1 MMFIRGIYAD
11 VLKEIKRRN
20 IQDADRFATFYM
32 ISYACHLF
40 NLHNQDRH
48 IYFLN
53 GKIPS
58 FRLHI
63 LFMAPPG
70 YGKTMMLKLFS
81 DKETGILH
89 ECGVTISREASMT
102 GAGFVGTINK
112 NPDGEIVQI
121 EGAAGIHKRS
131 IMTVDE
137 FSGLVT
143 AMNSGGGNYSELKT
157 QMLTALDSGD
167 VDKRLALDGMS
178 YHTNLTL
185 WTGIQPMKS
194 DLSDGLGR
202 RLCFILSLPTKEL
215 RKKYKDARMTSGN
228 IECHPDSLQYMR
240 RKIGIWV
247 GSFSM
252 IEHVNFSEEFEQFLN
267 TTLDVEH
274 YEVDLYERI
283 ALGFTIVKYGCYTT
297 INVEL
302 TDDLKKILIL
312 QADWRWKIKRE
323 PRVQSILE
331 ILRTNG
337 IADENGF
344 GLSKS
349 IFNEYGSKFE
359 MSPTQIQEVIGEA
372 SKLGYVKIRGND
384 VYMEAGAMLKSPAL
398 ELAESL
404 NLDLEDINLDGDYQ
418 DIPDEPQDPPKPPTE
433 YDRVTGA
440 LDRILH
446 E

>member
-1 MMFIRGIYAD
+1 
-11 VLKEIKRRN
+11 
-20 IQDADRFATFYM
+20 
-32 ISYACHLF
+32 
-40 NLHNQDRH
+40 
-48 IYFLN
+48 
-53 GKIPS
+53 
-58 FRLHI
+58 
-63 LFMAPPG
+63 
-70 YGKTMMLKLFS
+70 
-81 DKETGILH
+81 
-89 ECGVTISREASMT
+89 
-102 GAGFVGTINK
+102 
-112 NPDGEIVQI
+112 
-121 EGAAGIHKRS
+121 
-131 IMTVDE
+131 
-137 FSGLVT
+137 
-143 AMNSGGGNYSELKT
+143 
-157 QMLTALDSGD
+157 
-167 VDKRLALDGMS
+167 
-178 YHTNLTL
+178 
-185 WTGIQPMKS
+185 
-194 DLSDGLGR
+194 
-202 RLCFILSLPTKEL
+202 
-215 RKKYKDARMTSGN
+215 
-228 IECHPDSLQYMR
+228 MR